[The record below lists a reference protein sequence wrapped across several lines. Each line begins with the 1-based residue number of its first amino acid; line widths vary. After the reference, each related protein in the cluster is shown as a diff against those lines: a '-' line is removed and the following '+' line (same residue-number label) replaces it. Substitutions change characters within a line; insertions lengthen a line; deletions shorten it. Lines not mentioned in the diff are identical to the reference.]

1 LLIPRGQ
8 EQPKPDTA
16 PSNWTTVAKK
26 ATVIQ
31 NKIPSFGSLRSITG
45 NKSGQSE
52 DESPMGP
59 LIKLAQMFQKQVS
72 AEQNVHKIYDSY
84 CAMSLAEIFGIE
96 KGIHKWKQML
106 DMVIKRSQPLGKN
119 ILGILCIIDQELFFG
134 AMKSEFFKYFEEN
147 IHFTTKFKSEIN
159 IPKNSSAT
167 TNAGG
172 FNPFSSTKFDNI
184 LKTINKEAL
193 QNVNIDT
200 VFNLFIGNFLKN
212 STSFFE
218 QMLWNNI
225 VNIDIGI
232 SKNSKIFA
240 KIDDQKKRLH
250 EVLVEKQEQMNDTT
264 ELKFEI
270 YLHKT
275 VEHEISELRRDSLGE
290 QRTYHRKTRTLLDKT
305 KTDIFSPFIPVPYA
319 DTSNYVLE
327 MMIISS
333 ILGNTQDGFK
343 FIDNKKAIKKAM
355 NLREV

>member
-1 LLIPRGQ
+1 MLL
-8 EQPKPDTA
+8 
-16 PSNWTTVAKK
+16 V
-26 ATVIQ
+26 
-31 NKIPSFGSLRSITG
+31 
-45 NKSGQSE
+45 
-52 DESPMGP
+52 SP
-59 LIKLAQMFQKQVS
+59 LVKLAKMFQKQVS
-72 AEQNVHKIYDSY
+72 AEQSVSKIYDSY
-84 CAMSLAEIFGIE
+84 CAMNLAEIFGIE
-96 KGIHKWKQML
+96 KGILKWKQLL
-106 DMVIKRSQPLGKN
+106 DILIKRSQPLGKN

-134 AMKSEFFKYFEEN
+134 ALKSEFFKYFEEN
-147 IHFTTKFKSEIN
+147 IHFTSKFKSEIN
-159 IPKNSSAT
+159 IPKSGRASINDQI
-167 TNAGG
+167 
-172 FNPFSSTKFDNI
+172 FNPFSSSKFDNI

-240 KIDDQKKRLH
+240 KIDDQKKRLY

-275 VEHEISELRRDSLGE
+275 VEYETSEIRKDTLGLP
-290 QRTYHRKTRTLLDKT
+290 QTYRQKKRHLLDKT

-319 DTSNYVLE
+319 DTSNYV
-327 MMIISS
+327 
-333 ILGNTQDGFK
+333 
-343 FIDNKKAIKKAM
+343 
-355 NLREV
+355 